1 MKLLKPIITQKQM
14 DEIVSISMNGH
25 KEALVAYG
33 ADMYRNGIKKGAVA
47 YGADMYRKG
56 IKKGAIATAAGIF
69 ICECATVVYN
79 CVKLRKKQKDK
90 EPETEN

>member
-33 ADMYRNGIKKGAVA
+33 ADMYRNGIKKGA
-47 YGADMYRKG
+47 
-56 IKKGAIATAAGIF
+56 IATAAEIF
-69 ICECATVVYN
+69 ICECAIVVYN